1 MADENAAKAEIVQ
14 ALTERAER
22 LWGAERAQAA
32 RENIREAAE
41 YVWLIAEHPP
51 DDDEAPLF
59 HP

>member
-1 MADENAAKAEIVQ
+1 MVDEDVAKAEVVK

-22 LWGAERAQAA
+22 LWGIERAQAA

-51 DDDEAPLF
+51 DDEEAPLF

>member
-1 MADENAAKAEIVQ
+1 MRTLQNPRSSRLLPRE
-14 ALTERAER
+14 AER
-22 LWGAERAQAA
+22 LWGAERARAA